1 MQNTMISQILNNTL
15 KSSLFVLLFLALVQ
29 PFGIDRM
36 QEGRIAFIL
45 VFGGAVTFTS
55 SSITLLKT
63 ESLADTPS
71 PFVCAETVVAK
82 KAKRIVAVVFIVKL
96 V

>member
-1 MQNTMISQILNNTL
+1 MQNIMISQILNNTL

-45 VFGGAVTFTS
+45 G
-55 SSITLLKT
+55 
-63 ESLADTPS
+63 ESLLA
-71 PFVCAETVVAK
+71 
-82 KAKRIVAVVFIVKL
+82 AVVIFLSSLAAAYIYN
-96 V
+96 

>member
-1 MQNTMISQILNNTL
+1 MQNIMISQILNNTL

-45 VFGGAVTFTS
+45 
-55 SSITLLKT
+55 
-63 ESLADTPS
+63 
-71 PFVCAETVVAK
+71 
-82 KAKRIVAVVFIVKL
+82 
-96 V
+96 

>member
-1 MQNTMISQILNNTL
+1 MTCSSPFSFIMPGMRASTSSALPAVEMAVPTTRVTMML
-15 KSSLFVLLFLALVQ
+15 
-29 PFGIDRM
+29 P
-36 QEGRIAFIL
+36 FIL

-63 ESLADTPS
+63 ESLADTSS